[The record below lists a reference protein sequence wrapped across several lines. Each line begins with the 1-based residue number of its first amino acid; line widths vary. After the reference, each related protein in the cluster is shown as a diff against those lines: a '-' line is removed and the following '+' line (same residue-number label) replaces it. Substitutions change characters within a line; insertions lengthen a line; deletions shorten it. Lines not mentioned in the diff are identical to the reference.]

1 MLPENLLINR
11 HKLNTMNRQ
20 QAHKQ
25 FPEIAQMTDF
35 LTQHE
40 SKLKALHQKYVEES
54 KNDIQFLEF
63 FDYVYHN
70 AHDLVLNPK
79 NN

>member
-1 MLPENLLINR
+1 M
-11 HKLNTMNRQ
+11 TRQ
-20 QAHKQ
+20 QAHQQ

-40 SKLKALHQKYVEES
+40 TKLKELYKDLVDTTGS
-54 KNDIQFLEF
+54 DIQFLEF

-70 AHDLVLNPK
+70 AQDLVLNPK